1 MSCQYFFSTKGF
13 CWIFLSF
20 VYVNLGIFCAFN
32 NAAFE
37 HMLAQTTTP
46 AQNPL
51 TSVALGQIRLRPQIV
66 ASPPPHL
73 PPRIALFL
81 LPPSYRPPWGET
93 TVVLLPLEVEV
104 GSKNVNRI
112 FVSPPPSLIIFMQ
125 KRRRKQ
131 FTPPWTAGQKLGK
144 KEFELCGFFALR

>member
-66 ASPPPHL
+66 ASPPPPHL
-73 PPRIALFL
+73 PPPRIALFL
-81 LPPSYRPPWGET
+81 LPPS
-93 TVVLLPLEVEV
+93 VPLEAKRLLFCCLWRWRWVQKTLI
-104 GSKNVNRI
+104 GYS
-112 FVSPPPSLIIFMQ
+112 SPLPPPSSFLC
-125 KRRRKQ
+125 KNGGGNNL
-131 FTPPWTAGQKLGK
+131 PPLGPRGKSWAK
-144 KEFELCGFFALR
+144 KSLNYVVFLP